1 MKKSIIA
8 LAVATASLG
17 SVAQADNTTLYGTV
31 RVSYQYEDIQEKAKT
46 DSATDVVKD
55 VIKFK
60 GSSKIRNNAT
70 RVGVKGSDDLGNG
83 LTAKYK
89 FELGIDKGTAVTRDQ
104 WLGLAGG
111 FGEVRLGR
119 FTLPFDGVMGAN
131 DNFNAVGYSV
141 QNPEG
146 FFSPARTS
154 NVLAYVSPDMGGFSF
169 TAGAVM
175 NGYNGNPDADKKHV
189 DAYQV
194 TAGFNAFGLN
204 VGLAYADALIADQDT
219 IALSLG
225 YSADAF
231 SAGLV
236 AARYNDKSD
245 RNPMFYDIYGEYNI
259 SDMDTIRASVGM
271 YDYDKPNT
279 DESMEYNI
287 GYQHKFTKRS
297 RVWAEYSYVDMGGE
311 ADGASK
317 VSIGLRTDF

>member
-8 LAVATASLG
+8 LAVAAASLG
-17 SVAQADNTTLYGTV
+17 SVAHADNTTLFGSV
-31 RVSYQYEDIQEKAKT
+31 RVSYEYQDIQEKAKT

-55 VIKFK
+55 VIKLK
-60 GSSKIRNNAT
+60 GTSKIKNNAT
-70 RVGVKGSDDLGNG
+70 RVGVKGSNDLGNG

-89 FELGIDKGTAVTRDQ
+89 FELGIDSGSAVTRDQ

-111 FGEVRLGR
+111 FGEIRLGR
-119 FTLPFDGVMGAN
+119 LTAPFDGVIGAN

-141 QNPEG
+141 KNPEG
-146 FFSPARTS
+146 FFAPGRTS
-154 NVLAYVSPDMGGFSF
+154 NVLAYIAPDMGGFSF

-175 NGYNGNPDADKKHV
+175 NGEGGKKHV

-204 VGLAYADALIADQDT
+204 VGLAYADHLVLDQDT

-236 AARYNDKSD
+236 AARYNDSSD

-271 YDYDKPNT
+271 YDYDKANT
-279 DESMEYNI
+279 DDSMEYNL

-297 RVWAEYSYVDMGGE
+297 RVWAEYSYVDEGGE
-311 ADGASK
+311 VDGAST